1 MPVSVIW
8 WLLLAAISLFI
19 CYQDITKRTISN
31 RVVFFVMSVC
41 GILYFQHGVF
51 ESVFVTV
58 GILFVGFVLFNLNII
73 AAGDVKLLSA
83 FSLAITPQYLP
94 LTLFIITLLGSLLGV
109 ACYLYAKC
117 TNYNKIMGN
126 GVPYGVPIC
135 LGCLFGIAASL

>member
-1 MPVSVIW
+1 MTSLW
-8 WLLLAAISLFI
+8 WLLLTTISLFV

-31 RVVFFVMSVC
+31 RVVFLVMSLC
-41 GILYFQHGVF
+41 SILYFQHSVF
-51 ESVFVTV
+51 ESVLYAV

-109 ACYLYAKC
+109 AYYLYAKC
-117 TNYNKIMGN
+117 SDYKKIMGN
-126 GVPYGVPIC
+126 GLPYGVPIC